1 MHFLLGRK
9 NVKILLLFAL
19 QKTTIYLCR
28 RILILFTMRNASLK
42 LLVLTL
48 VGLFLTN
55 CQRDD
60 APEVLPQEEPVPT
73 VDPQAVVSLN
83 EAKSL
88 FEASENQKRT
98 TNSVSRSNYPLIELE
113 TDWRYFEQ
121 MKDIEEM
128 PYAKVPVRI
137 SRTELNGEV
146 LFLKKDGKTEQY
158 LFLPQ
163 IDSIRADRRIINAE
177 FYLLDTKG
185 VFLSA
190 YRMTD
195 GVITH
200 KIVPKRKGSYRII
213 DNNEA
218 SVTAKSGKPIC
229 VSCRFII
236 TPPPTFSPGKGPNER
251 EDDGDGGGGGS
262 DNYFVLEPVTVYGK
276 FTKKSRNNSDF
287 PHYTYYDY
295 SPYNYGDF
303 YDDRDSDDT
312 RKLREK
318 RSAGGGGSSSN
329 IGAGMAKEEEKKEEK
344 KQDKREDTIKD
355 SLTNPCAK
363 SLLAQAPNL
372 NNDIAKILRETF
384 GTSDKFNIT
393 VSNKYLIG
401 ATGSSSGQDNHGIIN
416 CNIILNDNMLKTASK
431 EYILITLYHEVI
443 HCFFIVE
450 KERLGEIGFKQKY
463 PYVRQISL
471 PVGNGNEERKYLL
484 MNKHNEFGP
493 FLENL
498 AQSILSLNPTF
509 PIEKARA
516 LAKEGVVEEYMFSS
530 EEKEYINEQKTVG
543 GCN

>member
-1 MHFLLGRK
+1 
-9 NVKILLLFAL
+9 
-19 QKTTIYLCR
+19 
-28 RILILFTMRNASLK
+28 MRNASLK

-60 APEVLPQEEPVPT
+60 APEVLPQEEPVPA
-73 VDPQAVVSLN
+73 VDPQAVVSLD

-163 IDSIRADRRIINAE
+163 IDSITADRRIINAE

-218 SVTAKSGKPIC
+218 SVTARSGKPIC

-236 TPPPTFSPGKGPNER
+236 TPPPIFSPGKEPNGR
-251 EDDGDGGGGGS
+251 EDDGDGGGGGN
-262 DNYFVLEPVTVYGK
+262 NYFVLEPVTVYGK

-363 SLLAQAPNL
+363 ALLAQAPNL
-372 NNDIAKILRETF
+372 NNDIARLMRNTF

-401 ATGSSSGQDNHGIIN
+401 ATGSYNGQKNGDVIN
-416 CNIILNDNMLKTASK
+416 CDIFLDDKMLKTATQ
-431 EYILITLYHEVI
+431 EYILVTLYHEVL
-443 HCFFIVE
+443 HAFFDVE
-450 KERLGEIGFKQKY
+450 RNRLGEEEFKQKY
-463 PYVRQISL
+463 LSVRETYL
-471 PVGNGNEERKYLL
+471 PIGNGEQERRYLL
-484 MNKHNEFGP
+484 MNDHSKFNSFIET
-493 FLENL
+493 L
-498 AQSILSLNPTF
+498 AQSILSFNRSF
-509 PIEKARA
+509 PLEKARA
-516 LAKEGVVEEYMFSS
+516 LAKEGIVEKYMLSS
-530 EEKEYINEQKTVG
+530 TEENFINEQKG
-543 GCN
+543 GNGGSKCP

>member
-1 MHFLLGRK
+1 MK
-9 NVKILLLFAL
+9 N
-19 QKTTIYLCR
+19 T
-28 RILILFTMRNASLK
+28 NLK
-42 LLVLTL
+42 LLVLAL

-113 TDWRYFEQ
+113 TDWQYFEQ
-121 MKDIEEM
+121 MKDLEEI

-146 LFLKKDGKTEQY
+146 LFLKKDGKTKQY
-158 LFLPQ
+158 LFLTQ
-163 IDSIRADRRIINAE
+163 IDSIMTDRRIINAD

-200 KIVPKRKGSYRII
+200 KIVPKRKGSYRFI
-213 DNNEA
+213 DNNE
-218 SVTAKSGKPIC
+218 SSTTAQKPIC
-229 VSCRFII
+229 RSCPSII
-236 TPPPTFSPGKGPNER
+236 APLPPFMDDEGD
-251 EDDGDGGGGGS
+251 EDKPKGGGGGGGN
-262 DNYFVLEPVTVYGK
+262 NYFVLEPVTVYGR
-276 FTKKSRNNSDF
+276 FPRKSRYNSDF

-303 YDDRDSDDT
+303 YDDRDRED
-312 RKLREK
+312 RRIALQELRERR
-318 RSAGGGGSSSN
+318 RSIGGGGSSSN

-363 SLLAQAPNL
+363 ALLAQAPNL
-372 NNDIAKILRETF
+372 NNDIARLMRNTF

-401 ATGSSSGQDNHGIIN
+401 ATGSYNGQKNGDVIN
-416 CNIILNDNMLKTASK
+416 CDIFLDDNMLKTATQ
-431 EYILITLYHEVI
+431 EYILVTLYHEVL
-443 HCFFIVE
+443 HAFFDVE
-450 KERLGEIGFKQKY
+450 RNRLGEEEFKQKY
-463 PYVRQISL
+463 LSVRETYL
-471 PVGNGNEERKYLL
+471 PIGNGDQERRYLL
-484 MNKHNEFGP
+484 MNDHSKFNSFIET
-493 FLENL
+493 L
-498 AQSILSLNPTF
+498 AQSILSFNRSF
-509 PIEKARA
+509 PLEKARA
-516 LAKEGVVEEYMFSS
+516 LAKEGIVEKYMLSS
-530 EEKEYINEQKTVG
+530 TEENFINEQKG
-543 GCN
+543 GNGGSKCP

>member
-1 MHFLLGRK
+1 MK
-9 NVKILLLFAL
+9 N
-19 QKTTIYLCR
+19 T
-28 RILILFTMRNASLK
+28 NLK
-42 LLVLTL
+42 LLVLAL

-113 TDWRYFEQ
+113 TDWQYFEQ
-121 MKDIEEM
+121 MKDLEEM

-146 LFLKKDGKTEQY
+146 LFLKKDGKTKQY
-158 LFLPQ
+158 LFLTQ
-163 IDSIRADRRIINAE
+163 IDSIMTDRRIINAD

-200 KIVPKRKGSYRII
+200 KIVPKRKGSYRFI
-213 DNNEA
+213 DNNE
-218 SVTAKSGKPIC
+218 SSTTAQKPIC
-229 VSCRFII
+229 RSCPSII
-236 TPPPTFSPGKGPNER
+236 APLPPFMDDEGD
-251 EDDGDGGGGGS
+251 EDKPKGGGGGGGN
-262 DNYFVLEPVTVYGK
+262 NYFVLEPVTVYGR
-276 FTKKSRNNSDF
+276 FPRKSRYNSDF

-303 YDDRDSDDT
+303 YDDRDRED
-312 RKLREK
+312 RRIALQELRERR
-318 RSAGGGGSSSN
+318 RSIGGGGSSSN

-363 SLLAQAPNL
+363 ALLAQAPNL
-372 NNDIAKILRETF
+372 NNDIARLMRNTF

-401 ATGSSSGQDNHGIIN
+401 ATGSYNGQKNGDVIN
-416 CNIILNDNMLKTASK
+416 CDIFLDDNMLKTATQ
-431 EYILITLYHEVI
+431 EYILVTLYHEVL
-443 HCFFIVE
+443 HAFFDVE
-450 KERLGEIGFKQKY
+450 RNRLGEEEFKQKY
-463 PYVRQISL
+463 LSVRETYL
-471 PVGNGNEERKYLL
+471 PIGNGDQERRYLL
-484 MNKHNEFGP
+484 MNDHSKFNSFIET
-493 FLENL
+493 L
-498 AQSILSLNPTF
+498 AQSILSFNRSF
-509 PIEKARA
+509 PLEKARA
-516 LAKEGVVEEYMFSS
+516 LAKEGIVEKYMLSS
-530 EEKEYINEQKTVG
+530 TEENFINEQKG
-543 GCN
+543 GNGGSKCP